1 MKIEHVYPDY
11 VTDKIDEIDR
21 QLVDIEKEY
30 LEEYLRHPFKARTL
44 KKNYRNDW
52 RVKTLEKQ
60 KVYIYE
66 RAVSKMIITAETEEE
81 KKMLKE
87 RLREYENNIP

>member
-11 VTDKIDEIDR
+11 ITRQIEAIDR

-30 LEEYLRHPFKARTL
+30 LEECLRYPFKVRTL

-52 RVKTLEKQ
+52 RVKTLKKQ
-60 KVYIYE
+60 KAYIYKT
-66 RAVSKMIITAETEEE
+66 AVYKTIITAETEEE

-87 RLREYENNIP
+87 RFREYENNIS